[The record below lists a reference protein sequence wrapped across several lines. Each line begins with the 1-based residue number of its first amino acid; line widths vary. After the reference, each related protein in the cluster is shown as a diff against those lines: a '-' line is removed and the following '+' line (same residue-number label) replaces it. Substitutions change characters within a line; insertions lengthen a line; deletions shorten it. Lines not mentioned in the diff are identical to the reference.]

1 MEEIIKKLTL
11 MLVYAKSSARKIIRY
26 TRSSNLKEE
35 TKVLVKY
42 RLQRGNV
49 KSFMVA
55 ATFKLRR

>member
-42 RLQRGNV
+42 NCREVMSKILW
-49 KSFMVA
+49 
-55 ATFKLRR
+55 